1 MRTISTKIDAKLH
14 DQFMELCNRDG
25 KCQSEFLRDVIETLC
40 EDCSDED
47 NEENQLPTTQNL
59 EIKVEDMPEEPRVIT
74 HGKILDDN
82 GNIVG
87 TF

>member
-1 MRTISTKIDAKLH
+1 MKTVSTKLDNKLH
-14 DQFMELCNRDG
+14 DRFIEICNEDG
-25 KCQSEFLRDVIETLC
+25 KCQSEYLRDLIETVC
-40 EDCSDED
+40 EDL
-47 NEENQLPTTQNL
+47 NEGEATPQDL